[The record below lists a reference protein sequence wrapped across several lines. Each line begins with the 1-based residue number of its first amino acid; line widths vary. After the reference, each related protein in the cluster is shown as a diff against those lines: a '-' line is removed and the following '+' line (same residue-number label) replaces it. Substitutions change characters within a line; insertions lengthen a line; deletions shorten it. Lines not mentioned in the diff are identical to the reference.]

1 MSIRKRNTNLVS
13 THCSHPGKVHCHC
26 LGLYRPNISWVI
38 AYPYYVSAKHLLC
51 SMTCTRA
58 YVRVHVSAT
67 SQMMRRMS
75 KMKSSV
81 ETFKPYMLL
90 VMLVTFQLADAA
102 DDEQCKT
109 MTKRPSLID
118 LIPVM

>member
-1 MSIRKRNTNLVS
+1 
-13 THCSHPGKVHCHC
+13 
-26 LGLYRPNISWVI
+26 
-38 AYPYYVSAKHLLC
+38 
-51 SMTCTRA
+51 
-58 YVRVHVSAT
+58 
-67 SQMMRRMS
+67 
-75 KMKSSV
+75 MKSSV
-81 ETFKPYMLL
+81 ESFKPYMLL